1 MLIPDL
7 GREGRRHTTVDS
19 HHGGRIPALDRCVAE
34 EAAVTIRCYSGPNL
48 PEMLMTP
55 TVARL
60 MWEWRAVY
68 QPALAAVGAELSP
81 RRRAV
86 LSPAAPPRVVFVVG
100 EETLTRFEA
109 GNPDPDTAAEQL
121 RSLRDD
127 AGERHVSV
135 LVHPLAAPALPW
147 AACRFTVTTGA
158 DGRHTAFVETPG
170 PSGLLIVR
178 DPEHVEVY
186 LAIFAALRGDSL
198 SEDAS
203 LVRIADTLPPHHQ
216 AAAAPGDG
224 SDAPTTIARP

>member
-1 MLIPDL
+1 MDRL
-7 GREGRRHTTVDS
+7 DS
-19 HHGGRIPALDRCVAE
+19 VRAPALARCVAE

-60 MWEWRAVY
+60 MWEWRAGY

-86 LSPAAPPRVVFVVG
+86 LKRASPPRLVFVVG

-109 GNPDPDTAAEQL
+109 RNPDPDTAAEQL

-127 AGERHVSV
+127 ACDRHVSV
-135 LVHPLAAPALPW
+135 LLHPLTAPALPW
-147 AACRFTVTTGA
+147 PAGRFTVTTGA
-158 DGRHTAFVETPG
+158 DGRHTAFVETLG

-178 DPEHVEVY
+178 DPEHIEVY
-186 LAIFAALRGDSL
+186 LTIFAALRRDSV

-203 LVRIADTLPPHHQ
+203 LVRIAETLPARQ
-216 AAAAPGDG
+216 TAAATVSGDRPGTPMRTVRG
-224 SDAPTTIARP
+224 